1 MKSSLHLTRKTYYAL
16 GMTAAALSMAG
27 AFFVV
32 FGRAMALLDNI
43 AFVLTGIMFLF
54 LASVKGSPKIEK
66 TRYFFCFLLLLFG
79 AGMILYIPLVN
90 RIASGLCWPVFL
102 WYEELREPGV
112 RRQAIAVTAVEVL
125 SFALWLLI
133 VPGGVPGLELLA
145 NLVWLA
151 TTVVRAW
158 GVQALYQKESARQAG
173 GL

>member
-1 MKSSLHLTRKTYYAL
+1 MRSSLNITRKTYYAI
-16 GMTAAALSMAG
+16 GMAGVALSMAG

-32 FGRAMALLDNI
+32 FGSSMALLDNI

-102 WYEELREPGV
+102 WYEELREEGV
-112 RRQAIAVTAVEVL
+112 RRQAIAVTAVEAV

-133 VPGGVPGLELLA
+133 VPGGLESLILPA
-145 NLVWLA
+145 NLVWLI

-158 GVQALYQKESARQAG
+158 GVLSLYKKESARQAG
-173 GL
+173 EL